1 MASIMSIAFAR
12 RPGDRA
18 SRGMA
23 AAAALE
29 PLAAMF
35 EHAEVPGR
43 ISDAIETELWTK
55 MAMNCAYNAISALTR
70 ARYGRMASFEPVR
83 VLMQPAIAETVAV
96 APAGG
101 GGPSEFA
108 TGGAPLP

>member
-29 PLAAMF
+29 PLAAIL
-35 EHAEVPGR
+35 EHAEVPVR
-43 ISDAIETELWTK
+43 VSEAIETELRTK
-55 MAMNCAYNAISALTR
+55 MAMNCAYNAISALAR

-83 VLMQPAIAETVAV
+83 VLMQPAIAETVA
-96 APAGG
+96 AGHA
-101 GGPSEFA
+101 E
-108 TGGAPLP
+108 GGALSESPMGGAA